1 MVDIGNELIE
11 KMLAVLQGQKQAS
24 AHHAVEGLRAL
35 TAVFCDPHSSEPFPV
50 LVVSSPDP
58 QAVQESSR
66 TP

>member
-1 MVDIGNELIE
+1 MIDIGNELIE

-35 TAVFCDPHSSEPFPV
+35 TNAFCNPDSSEPFPI
-50 LVVSSPDP
+50 LVSCLDP

-66 TP
+66 IP